1 MLCSAEVE
9 RLGSRMEQAKE
20 EDVHVV
26 SEDFVKAVLD
36 GESALKAID
45 QMSISSW
52 GGDVSIT

>member
-1 MLCSAEVE
+1 
-9 RLGSRMEQAKE
+9 MEQAKE